1 MHSKV
6 AAAQPH
12 GLAQHMTAICAAASV
27 LIAVLA
33 TSLAAGTASLAAAH
47 DAVVGGSPANGAV
60 VEQFPARLELEFSG
74 QPKEGF
80 NTFALSHVT
89 SSGSEVLYSGEP
101 IVEGRKVSLEL
112 PDGLDAGPGEYR
124 IGFQIISSDG
134 HTTKGMTSFTYGAG
148 SSEDVQS
155 GSPAPEDISEAEGV
169 NGKTGIVVGLGI
181 VGIIAIAAVV
191 FAAVSRKKRL
201 EQSESRGSLGSSR

>member
-1 MHSKV
+1 MHSEIV
-6 AAAQPH
+6 AAQPH
-12 GLAQHMTAICAAASV
+12 GSAQHITAICAATLV
-27 LIAVLA
+27 LIAVIV
-33 TSLAAGTASLAAAH
+33 TSLTAGTASLAAAH

-60 VEQFPARLELEFSG
+60 VEQFPSRLELEFSG

-89 SSGSEVLYSGEP
+89 GSGSEVLYSGEP
-101 IVEGRKVSLEL
+101 TVNGRKVLLEL

-148 SSEDVQS
+148 SSEDLQS
-155 GSPAPEDISEAEGV
+155 GSPAPNDVSEAEGV
-169 NGKTGIVVGLGI
+169 NGKKSIVFGLGAA
-181 VGIIAIAAVV
+181 GIIAIVAVV
-191 FAAVSRKKRL
+191 FAVLSRQRRVEKG
-201 EQSESRGSLGSSR
+201 ESRGNLGSSS